1 MNGLSARSI
10 QYLVI
15 ARKWSSDLEFYKLEI
30 KFLRSLLGVNFIS
43 LLNNGDKEIVKRINN
58 DLIQVEEDNIRL
70 ECALIDQI
78 KQLELMAEDVIPED
92 ATTIAGKQIR
102 LEYMVTDL
110 FSEYK
115 DLKREIFDLVQEA
128 SAQSIHT
135 GQLTH
140 LN

>member
-58 DLIQVEEDNIRL
+58 DLKN
-70 ECALIDQI
+70 
-78 KQLELMAEDVIPED
+78 
-92 ATTIAGKQIR
+92 
-102 LEYMVTDL
+102 Y
-110 FSEYK
+110 
-115 DLKREIFDLVQEA
+115 
-128 SAQSIHT
+128 
-135 GQLTH
+135 
-140 LN
+140 